1 MKANKIFIVILVLSL
16 LYSGCNGCKSP
27 TSCIVN
33 INLLCEAEDYDD
45 SGGLIRKED
54 KSNASQKEC
63 VHIGPDS
70 DDKDEGVGSMLS
82 YNFELECNFNMG
94 VFEIRYSDD
103 VEGNIIHVYLDD
115 VKKGC
120 FRTEDTGEW
129 NDFQWS
135 FQKINLGYIDKGSH
149 TIELEITYGGSWGVI
164 LDCFKITKVE
174 PSDEVTGA
182 NNYIKSLIHDN
193 TGLVKSADYDKN
205 FTTVYKNA
213 LAAMVFI
220 HENDLSFAEGIF
232 DFFKS
237 EYSVPFNGFP
247 QSWDPERGNATDE
260 NYWVGDN
267 AFLLL
272 ALNYYKKETGSFG
285 NYEDMAEGLVNWLCE
300 NASDTIIA
308 EGLANM
314 YAALKP
320 FEDSVVCADT
330 ILPKIKE
337 WFDANKDYPNV
348 LDHIERG
355 ALVFSDISGF
365 DYMDGFKRTE
375 IWEYNG
381 MEVNLLAAFF
391 DDDFVNLE
399 ISAQILLAWEIW
411 KSDLAID
418 LSYLETEIDKVWL
431 LSSSAPDVISYYGL
445 PYFLSY
451 DPTPETGHGWPYCY
465 NAPIIDP
472 VCYMLFYYWG
482 FNPMAPGEKGY

>member
-1 MKANKIFIVILVLSL
+1 MKVTKIFIVILVLGL
-16 LYSGCNGCKSP
+16 LGSDCNNGPKP
-27 TSCIVN
+27 NDVYR
-33 INLLCEAEDYDD
+33 EAENYDD
-45 SGGLIRKED
+45 SNGPIRIED
-54 KSNASQKEC
+54 KSNASNKKC
-63 VHIGPDS
+63 AHIGPDS
-70 DDKDEGVGSMLS
+70 DDKDEGVGSTLS
-82 YNFELECNFNMG
+82 YNFELESDFDLG

-103 VEGNIIHVYLDD
+103 REGNTIHVYLDN

-129 NDFQWS
+129 NDFQWNS
-135 FQKINLGYIDKGSH
+135 QKINLGPINKGSH
-149 TIELEITYGGSWGVI
+149 TLKLEMTYGGSWGVI
-164 LDCFKITKVE
+164 LDCFKITNVE
-174 PSDEVTGA
+174 PIDGATGA
-182 NNYIKSLIHDN
+182 YNYIESLIHNN
-193 TGLVKSADYDKN
+193 TGMVKSADYDKN
-205 FTTVYKNA
+205 FTTVYKNS

-220 HENDLSFAEGIF
+220 HENDLSLAKGIF

-237 EYSVPFNGFP
+237 EYNVPFNGFP
-247 QSWDPERGNATDE
+247 QSWNPETGNATDE

-272 ALNYYKKETGSFG
+272 ALNYYKKTTGSFG
-285 NYEDMAEGLVNWLCE
+285 DYEDMVEGLVNWLCE
-300 NASDTIIA
+300 SASETIIA

-320 FEDSVVCADT
+320 FEDSVDCVDT

-337 WFDANKDYPNV
+337 WFNLNKDYQNV

-365 DYMDGFKRTE
+365 DYVNGFKRTE

-381 MEVNLLAAFF
+381 MDVDLLAAFSHENF
-391 DDDFVNLE
+391 INLE
-399 ISAQILLAWEIW
+399 ISAQILLAWKIW
-411 KSDLAID
+411 ESDLAID
-418 LSYLETEIDKVWL
+418 LLYLETELNNVWL
-431 LSSSAPDVISYYGL
+431 LGSSTPNPVSYGF

-472 VCYMLFYYWG
+472 VCYILFYYWG
-482 FNPMAPGEKGY
+482 FNPMAPGKKGY